1 MSVAETLSVFPE
13 EIEFLDVRLN
23 QTYIQTVQIKNV
35 LGSTCSF
42 RIRPSNG
49 ERITIEPTLLSL
61 APGESKRV
69 QVKLKLQGKMLPKRK
84 GGAPYRDTVQ
94 LKADFFEKKFVVSIH
109 PAGPPD
115 GTREDKENRDVS
127 SGMLSAAQQSSTRIS
142 ARTTQLGASTLD
154 RTALGKASLRR
165 SLDSSHE
172 PALRVRD
179 AYEEHLKQLRA
190 EHASELRARDM
201 QAEKIRARLE
211 RALAEVEEWR
221 RVASEGEAHRRRAS
235 ELAEK
240 QAHVFERLQ
249 DVEEREAALEKQAA
263 HLQALQQQVAQEA
276 PDLRRL
282 SEMMTARDAEEREQ
296 RDAKVL
302 RVLRSKDESIGELTS
317 RLASQERML
326 EEARTKLAAAER
338 AQQELH
344 KQGDRAW
351 REHTDAVAS
360 AQRQWRGAQEEL
372 LGVRAKLEDAQAAA
386 LDSAALQRRLTE
398 VERAKARLEAEAGE
412 LLRWKSENEERCA
425 VLQDQVAAAGKQDE
439 VVSSLQQQVR
449 EQSEQLDVLVAELGQ
464 GGGATAHASEVEELR
479 RQIGEL
485 RAANARLD
493 ARRADAEK
501 VFEQQLQQLAGE
513 ALGGREVGE
522 LRAKVV
528 HLQAALELS
537 QKTMARSS
545 VQDVKEK
552 EEVIA
557 RLEKEL
563 QAARAAL
570 EQPFSVGMRAGG
582 EHSPDSLT
590 KSITLV
596 DSDADSGG
604 GIGSGRGGMMLSGSG
619 GGGRR
624 EGDAGDKLGR
634 GQDKQ
639 AGRERELESKLAE
652 AAAREHK
659 LRTQLARLEH
669 IQKAAQG
676 TALAQEQQLHR
687 AVHAMGRTSDTL
699 DAATAGLSL
708 EIEQWRG
715 KAEAAAKE
723 AGRHKAKADEAM
735 AQLAQ
740 YDSAV
745 ATLEKELKE
754 CKDTLHLYHDRI
766 VALAGP
772 EDKAVEGHSKWA
784 DKHKSGMLP
793 LSSHLKATNKLGQE
807 YAAEKRHLERSI
819 AISAKALDA
828 ARAELAQAQAL
839 RAQENHEWQLRVR
852 EQATALQDLE
862 HRLRTQ
868 RDDGQLRVQELQ
880 RSVRLLGAKSDTHK
894 TIASLT
900 QEVAALRTAE
910 QRLSNDAE
918 FFRARAGELDGIPMW
933 ARRAGGD
940 GRCASSLPPWMYTH
954 THTHTHTHTQESARR
969 R

>member
-1 MSVAETLSVFPE
+1 
-13 EIEFLDVRLN
+13 
-23 QTYIQTVQIKNV
+23 
-35 LGSTCSF
+35 
-42 RIRPSNG
+42 
-49 ERITIEPTLLSL
+49 
-61 APGESKRV
+61 
-69 QVKLKLQGKMLPKRK
+69 
-84 GGAPYRDTVQ
+84 
-94 LKADFFEKKFVVSIH
+94 
-109 PAGPPD
+109 
-115 GTREDKENRDVS
+115 
-127 SGMLSAAQQSSTRIS
+127 
-142 ARTTQLGASTLD
+142 
-154 RTALGKASLRR
+154 
-165 SLDSSHE
+165 
-172 PALRVRD
+172 
-179 AYEEHLKQLRA
+179 
-190 EHASELRARDM
+190 
-201 QAEKIRARLE
+201 
-211 RALAEVEEWR
+211 
-221 RVASEGEAHRRRAS
+221 
-235 ELAEK
+235 
-240 QAHVFERLQ
+240 
-249 DVEEREAALEKQAA
+249 
-263 HLQALQQQVAQEA
+263 
-276 PDLRRL
+276 
-282 SEMMTARDAEEREQ
+282 
-296 RDAKVL
+296 
-302 RVLRSKDESIGELTS
+302 
-317 RLASQERML
+317 
-326 EEARTKLAAAER
+326 
-338 AQQELH
+338 
-344 KQGDRAW
+344 
-351 REHTDAVAS
+351 
-360 AQRQWRGAQEEL
+360 
-372 LGVRAKLEDAQAAA
+372 
-386 LDSAALQRRLTE
+386 
-398 VERAKARLEAEAGE
+398 
-412 LLRWKSENEERCA
+412 
-425 VLQDQVAAAGKQDE
+425 
-439 VVSSLQQQVR
+439 
-449 EQSEQLDVLVAELGQ
+449 
-464 GGGATAHASEVEELR
+464 
-479 RQIGEL
+479 
-485 RAANARLD
+485 
-493 ARRADAEK
+493 
-501 VFEQQLQQLAGE
+501 
-513 ALGGREVGE
+513 
-522 LRAKVV
+522 
-528 HLQAALELS
+528 
-537 QKTMARSS
+537 
-545 VQDVKEK
+545 
-552 EEVIA
+552 
-557 RLEKEL
+557 
-563 QAARAAL
+563 
-570 EQPFSVGMRAGG
+570 
-582 EHSPDSLT
+582 
-590 KSITLV
+590 
-596 DSDADSGG
+596 
-604 GIGSGRGGMMLSGSG
+604 MMLSGSG

-940 GRCASSLPPWMYTH
+940 GRCASSLSPWMYTH
-954 THTHTHTHTQESARR
+954 THTHTHTGECQEAMKRVVSLQCRLNSVQYAPGNGSEQLVTTMSEQIEHQEAEVSASAAAAALSLARALFLSLSCINLPLHACMHVWCVR
-969 R
+969 DSIHVSMYLLHPLRVSVCEVYVSLCIHASGACVRVLASPCVCSLVYRSFICIYTYTGRTA